1 MDAPQEPRWLDA
13 EERQAWLALASALNR
28 LPAALDAQLRRD
40 AGISHF
46 EYQVL
51 ALLSEAPDRTLR
63 MSALATLA
71 EGSLP
76 RLSQV
81 VARLE
86 QRGWVRRTPDPADG
100 RYTLAIL
107 TDQGLAKVT
116 EAAPGH
122 VQEVR
127 RLVFDP
133 LTKAQSRQLREI
145 GRRIMRAIDP
155 DNHRPDD
162 QPLPAARWP
171 FSLGIVGQRSAVN
184 VRAGRRLAPAAT
196 RNSTKTTGRDR
207 RRGQGR
213 PGRRRTRVAIAGR
226 SPRQ

>member
-1 MDAPQEPRWLDA
+1 MDTPQEPRWLDA
-13 EERQAWLALASALNR
+13 EESQAWRVLAKTLER

-51 ALLSEAPDRTLR
+51 ALLSEAPGRTLR
-63 MSALATLA
+63 MSELAMWA
-71 EGSLP
+71 GSSLP

-86 QRGWVRRTPDPADG
+86 QRDWVRRTPDPADG

-107 TDQGLAKVT
+107 TGHGQAKVT
-116 EAAPGH
+116 QAAPGH

-133 LTKAQSRQLREI
+133 LTKTQFRQLREI
-145 GRRIMRAIDP
+145 GRAHHPR
-155 DNHRPDD
+155 HRPRR
-162 QPLPAARWP
+162 PPPRPPA
-171 FSLGIVGQRSAVN
+171 
-184 VRAGRRLAPAAT
+184 
-196 RNSTKTTGRDR
+196 R
-207 RRGQGR
+207 RRHARTATPVTGIPSHGAPTPPSDRPRLRQLSDWCQCRKPHGR
-213 PGRRRTRVAIAGR
+213 PGRRTLKSRT
-226 SPRQ
+226 

>member
-1 MDAPQEPRWLDA
+1 MGTPQETRWLDA
-13 EERQAWLALASALNR
+13 EESQAWRALAHALIR

-63 MSALATLA
+63 MSTLARLA

-81 VARLE
+81 VVRLE
-86 QRGWVRRTPDPADG
+86 QRGWMRRTPDPADG
-100 RYTLAIL
+100 RYTLATL
-107 TDQGLAKVT
+107 TDRGQAKVT

-127 RLVFDP
+127 RLVLDP
-133 LTKAQSRQLREI
+133 LTKTQTRQLHEI
-145 GRRIMRAIDP
+145 SRRIMRAIDP
-155 DNHRPDD
+155 DD
-162 QPLPAARWP
+162 
-171 FSLGIVGQRSAVN
+171 
-184 VRAGRRLAPAAT
+184 
-196 RNSTKTTGRDR
+196 
-207 RRGQGR
+207 
-213 PGRRRTRVAIAGR
+213 
-226 SPRQ
+226 

>member
-1 MDAPQEPRWLDA
+1 MDAPQEPRWLNP
-13 EERQAWLALASALNR
+13 EERQVWLALASVLVR

-46 EYQVL
+46 EYQLL
-51 ALLSEAPDRTLR
+51 ALLSEAPGRTLR

-76 RLSQV
+76 RLSQA

-86 QRGWVRRTPDPADG
+86 QRGWVRRTPDPGDG

-122 VQEVR
+122 VEEVR

-145 GRRIMRAIDP
+145 GRRITHAVEPGDR
-155 DNHRPDD
+155 HPDD
-162 QPLPAARWP
+162 
-171 FSLGIVGQRSAVN
+171 
-184 VRAGRRLAPAAT
+184 
-196 RNSTKTTGRDR
+196 
-207 RRGQGR
+207 
-213 PGRRRTRVAIAGR
+213 
-226 SPRQ
+226 

>member
-1 MDAPQEPRWLDA
+1 MNSPQEPHWLDA
-13 EERQAWLALASALNR
+13 EESQAWRALARTLVR

-40 AGISHF
+40 AGITHF

-51 ALLSEAPDRTLR
+51 ALLSETPGHTLR
-63 MSALATLA
+63 MSALARQA

-86 QRGWVRRTPDPADG
+86 QRGWARRTPDPADG

-107 TDQGLAKVT
+107 TDQGRAKVT

-127 RLVFDP
+127 RLVLDP
-133 LTKAQSRQLREI
+133 LTKTQSRQLREI
-145 GRRIMRAIDP
+145 SRRIIRAIG
-155 DNHRPDD
+155 PDD
-162 QPLPAARWP
+162 
-171 FSLGIVGQRSAVN
+171 
-184 VRAGRRLAPAAT
+184 
-196 RNSTKTTGRDR
+196 
-207 RRGQGR
+207 
-213 PGRRRTRVAIAGR
+213 
-226 SPRQ
+226 

>member
-1 MDAPQEPRWLDA
+1 MDAPQDPRWLDA

-28 LPAALDAQLRRD
+28 LPVALDAQRRRD

-51 ALLSEAPDRTLR
+51 ALLSEAPGRTLR
-63 MSALATLA
+63 MSELATQA

-100 RYTLAIL
+100 RYTLATL
-107 TDQGLAKVT
+107 TDQGQAKVT
-116 EAAPGH
+116 QAAPGH

-133 LTKAQSRQLREI
+133 LTKTQSRQLREI
-145 GRRIMRAIDP
+145 GQRITRAIDP
-155 DNHRPDD
+155 DDHRPGN
-162 QPLPAARWP
+162 QSPPAAMP
-171 FSLGIVGQRSAVN
+171 AQ
-184 VRAGRRLAPAAT
+184 AP
-196 RNSTKTTGRDR
+196 
-207 RRGQGR
+207 
-213 PGRRRTRVAIAGR
+213 
-226 SPRQ
+226 